1 MDSRPMRFGA
11 LSLLFLVMAICLS
24 VLAALSFSTANATK
38 AMADRQAAHT
48 TESYAA
54 QSVGQEWLSDMDA
67 LLSQA
72 AMSSDP
78 NAYIQDNL
86 PEGLVFEDG
95 TVSGRVDCGG
105 GYTLDVTISVDENYH
120 YQVTSWKMNA
130 TWAPDTSI
138 GTLLGA

>member
-105 GYTLDVTISVDENYH
+105 GTPLMLQSRWMRIIITR
-120 YQVTSWKMNA
+120 
-130 TWAPDTSI
+130 
-138 GTLLGA
+138 